1 MKPPMGCVQL
11 YLPTPNAVLELTLGD
26 EPIGEFPTWI
36 LPFGEAEKRNQKKD
50 RNRNS
55 SQIIA

>member
-1 MKPPMGCVQL
+1 MGCVQL